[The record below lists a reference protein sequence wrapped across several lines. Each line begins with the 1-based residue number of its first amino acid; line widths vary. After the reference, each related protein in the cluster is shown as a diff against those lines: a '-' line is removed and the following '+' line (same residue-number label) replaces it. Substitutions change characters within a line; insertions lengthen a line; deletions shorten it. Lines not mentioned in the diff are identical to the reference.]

1 MRRLRA
7 LAAALLL
14 LPALAACA
22 PGGATG
28 VPSGTEAAAV
38 APTTATPAQATPTQA
53 TPDPARSS
61 ASSAPAPG
69 VTVSV
74 QQNRSDIAGGTMAFE
89 VHNGS
94 GVPIEVTAAR
104 LTDPR
109 LAAPLTW
116 TGGTGVPDGA
126 SRDLRVDVPEPACPV
141 AEAPAALEVVLAID
155 GHGEHAYPA
164 DDPFSFVDALARS
177 GCFARTVDADLAL
190 RIDTSGGAAHEPARL
205 TITADVRGTPLVL
218 RSVDATILLQ
228 PPDAADA
235 WTLDRS
241 VPAGTLDSVVLDA
254 VPTRCDTHALAEDKV
269 GTRLP
274 VTVETAGRQGTV
286 VVAATPEQ
294 KGELYAF
301 ITAYCAS

>member
-22 PGGATG
+22 PAGATG
-28 VPSGTEAAAV
+28 APSGTAAAT
-38 APTTATPAQATPTQA
+38 AAAITATPAQATP
-53 TPDPARSS
+53 DPAR
-61 ASSAPAPG
+61 SSAPAPG

-116 TGGTGVPDGA
+116 TGGTGVPDGT
-126 SRDLRVDVPEPACPV
+126 SRDLRVDLPEPACPA

-155 GHGEHAYPA
+155 GHGERAYPA

-274 VTVETAGRQGTV
+274 MTVETAGRQGTV

-301 ITAYCAS
+301 ITAYCSS

>member
-22 PGGATG
+22 PGGAIG
-28 VPSGTEAAAV
+28 APSGTEATPAA
-38 APTTATPAQATPTQA
+38 ATPAQAA
-53 TPDPARSS
+53 PDPTRSS
-61 ASSAPAPG
+61 ASSASAPG

-94 GVPIEVTAAR
+94 GAPIEVTAAR

-116 TGGTGVPDGA
+116 TGGTGVPDGT
-126 SRDLRVDVPEPACPV
+126 SRDLRVDVPEPACPA

-241 VPAGTLDSVVLDA
+241 VPAGTFDSVVLDA

>member
-7 LAAALLL
+7 LAAGLLL

-22 PGGATG
+22 PGGAADT
-28 VPSGTEAAAV
+28 PTSGTAA
-38 APTTATPAQATPTQA
+38 TTPAQAA
-53 TPDPARSS
+53 PDPARSS
-61 ASSAPAPG
+61 VAAGPAPG
-69 VTVSV
+69 VSVSV

-94 GVPIEVTAAR
+94 GAPIEVTAAG

-116 TGGTGVPDGA
+116 TGGTGVPDGT
-126 SRDLRVDVPEPACPV
+126 SRDLRVDVPEPACPA

-205 TITADVRGTPLVL
+205 TITADVRGTPIVL

-228 PPDAADA
+228 PPDTADA

-241 VPAGTLDSVVLDA
+241 VPAGTADSVVLDA

-274 VTVETAGRQGTV
+274 VTVETAGQQGTV

>member
-22 PGGATG
+22 LAGATG
-28 VPSGTEAAAV
+28 APSGTPAATV
-38 APTTATPAQATPTQA
+38 APTTATPTQA

-61 ASSAPAPG
+61 AASAPAPG

-74 QQNRSDIAGGTMAFE
+74 QQNRSDIAGGTVAFE

-94 GVPIEVTAAR
+94 GAPIEVTAAR

-116 TGGTGVPDGA
+116 TGGTGVPDGT
-126 SRDLRVDVPEPACPV
+126 SRDLRVDVPEPACPA

-205 TITADVRGTPLVL
+205 TITADVRGAPIVL

-301 ITAYCAS
+301 ITAYCSS

>member
-1 MRRLRA
+1 
-7 LAAALLL
+7 
-14 LPALAACA
+14 
-22 PGGATG
+22 
-28 VPSGTEAAAV
+28 
-38 APTTATPAQATPTQA
+38 
-53 TPDPARSS
+53 
-61 ASSAPAPG
+61 
-69 VTVSV
+69 
-74 QQNRSDIAGGTMAFE
+74 MAFE

-94 GVPIEVTAAR
+94 GAPIEVTAAR

-116 TGGTGVPDGA
+116 TGGTGVPDGT

-141 AEAPAALEVVLAID
+141 AEAPTALEVVLAID

-274 VTVETAGRQGTV
+274 MTVETAGRQGTV

>member
-1 MRRLRA
+1 TLGAKTRQPGTPSASPAPRA
-7 LAAALLL
+7 
-14 LPALAACA
+14 
-22 PGGATG
+22 
-28 VPSGTEAAAV
+28 
-38 APTTATPAQATPTQA
+38 
-53 TPDPARSS
+53 PARRG
-61 ASSAPAPG
+61 APAPG

-94 GVPIEVTAAR
+94 GAPIEVTAAR
-104 LTDPR
+104 LVDPR
-109 LAAPLTW
+109 LAVPLTW
-116 TGGTGVPDGA
+116 TGGTGVPDGT

-141 AEAPAALEVVLAID
+141 AEAPTALEVVLAID

-274 VTVETAGRQGTV
+274 MTVETAGRQGTV

-301 ITAYCAS
+301 ITAYCSS

>member
-22 PGGATG
+22 PGGAAG
-28 VPSGTEAAAV
+28 APSGTEATPAA
-38 APTTATPAQATPTQA
+38 ATPAQAA
-53 TPDPARSS
+53 PDPARSS
-61 ASSAPAPG
+61 ASSASAPG

-94 GVPIEVTAAR
+94 GAPIEVTAAR

-116 TGGTGVPDGA
+116 TGGTGVPERT
-126 SRDLRVDVPEPACPV
+126 SRDLRVDVPEPACPA

-241 VPAGTLDSVVLDA
+241 VPAGTFDSVVLDA

-269 GTRLP
+269 GTRMP

-286 VVAATPEQ
+286 VVAATAEQ